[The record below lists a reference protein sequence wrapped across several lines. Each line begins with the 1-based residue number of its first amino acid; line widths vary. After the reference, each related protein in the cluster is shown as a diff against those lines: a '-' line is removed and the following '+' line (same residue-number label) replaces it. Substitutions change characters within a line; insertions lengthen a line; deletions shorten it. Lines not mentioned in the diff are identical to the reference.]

1 MFSEKAKNFA
11 NEAKANVNYAMT
23 RMTTGAMLATSTLLM
38 TVYADD
44 EVGSDLVAK
53 VKNIASKAYGL
64 IVGVSSFVAALFV
77 AVCLFNMMLSKD
89 EKKVNS
95 SMDWLKRI
103 IVCWVCIFLVS
114 ALFNWLISNLG
125 LSSGTTLQING

>member
-1 MFSEKAKNFA
+1 MFSEKAKSFA

-38 TVYADD
+38 TVYAEDD
-44 EVGSDLVAK
+44 IGTDLVTK

-64 IVGVSSFVAALFV
+64 IVGVSSFVAAFFV
-77 AVCLFNMMLSKD
+77 AVCLFYMMLSKD

>member
-1 MFSEKAKNFA
+1 MFSKKAKMFENDV
-11 NEAKANVNYAMT
+11 KSKVNYVIT
-23 RMTTGAMLATSTLLM
+23 RMGTGAMLATSTLWT
-38 TVYADD
+38 TVYAADT
-44 EVGSDLVAK
+44 GTDLVTK
-53 VKNIASKAYGL
+53 IKNISGKAYSL
-64 IVGVSSFVAALFV
+64 IVGVSSFVAAFFV

-125 LSSGTTLQING
+125 LDTGATLQING

>member
-1 MFSEKAKNFA
+1 MNSEKAKSFA

-38 TVYADD
+38 TVYAEDD
-44 EVGSDLVAK
+44 IGTDLVAK

-64 IVGVSSFVAALFV
+64 IVGVSSFVAAVFV

>member
-1 MFSEKAKNFA
+1 MFSEKAKSFA

-38 TVYADD
+38 TVYAEDD
-44 EVGSDLVAK
+44 IGTDLVTK

-64 IVGVSSFVAALFV
+64 IVGVSSFVAAFFV
-77 AVCLFNMMLSKD
+77 AVCLFNMMLSKE

>member
-1 MFSEKAKNFA
+1 MFSEKAKSFA

-38 TVYADD
+38 TVYAEDD
-44 EVGSDLVAK
+44 IGTDLVTK

-64 IVGVSSFVAALFV
+64 IVGVSSFVAAFFV

>member
-1 MFSEKAKNFA
+1 MFSEKAKSFA

-38 TVYADD
+38 TVYAEDD
-44 EVGSDLVAK
+44 IGTDLVAK

-64 IVGVSSFVAALFV
+64 IVGVSSFVAAVFV

>member
-1 MFSEKAKNFA
+1 MFSEKVKSFA

-38 TVYADD
+38 TVYAEDD
-44 EVGSDLVAK
+44 IGTDLVAK

-64 IVGVSSFVAALFV
+64 IVGVSSFVAAVFV

>member
-1 MFSEKAKNFA
+1 MFSEKAKSFA
-11 NEAKANVNYAMT
+11 TEAKANVNYAMT

-38 TVYADD
+38 AVYAEDD
-44 EVGSDLVAK
+44 IGTDLVTK

-64 IVGVSSFVAALFV
+64 IVGVSSFVAAFFV

>member
-1 MFSEKAKNFA
+1 MFSEKAKSFA

-38 TVYADD
+38 TVYAEDD
-44 EVGSDLVAK
+44 IGTDLVAK
-53 VKNIASKAYGL
+53 VKNISSKAYGL
-64 IVGVSSFVAALFV
+64 IVGVSSFVAAVFV

>member
-1 MFSEKAKNFA
+1 MFSEKATSFA

-38 TVYADD
+38 TVYAEDD
-44 EVGSDLVAK
+44 IGTDLVTK

-64 IVGVSSFVAALFV
+64 IVGVSSFVAAFFV